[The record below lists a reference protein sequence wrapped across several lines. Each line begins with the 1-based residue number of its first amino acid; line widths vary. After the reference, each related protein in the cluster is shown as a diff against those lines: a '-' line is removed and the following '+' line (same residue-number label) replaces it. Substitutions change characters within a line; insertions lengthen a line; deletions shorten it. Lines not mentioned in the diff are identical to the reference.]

1 MAASR
6 SSSWSREEVDVTVAD
21 YLRMLRL
28 ELAGQPYN
36 KAAHNRALLRQLH
49 HRTRGAVELKHQNI
63 SAILLEQRFGY
74 IPGYKPLGNYQQLLA
89 DVVLDQIEQDP
100 TLDGLVL
107 EAVER
112 AAVVPDLDSL
122 RGVRVPPPRVIRRVN
137 DKPRDSGRSPRR
149 AVKRDYLLLESRN
162 RSLGLAGEQFI
173 AEFEARR
180 LHAAGQKSLAERVEH
195 VAGVRGDGLGY
206 DVLSFEVSGEER
218 FIEVKTTD
226 FGAATPFYVSRN
238 EVAFS
243 EERSAQF
250 VLARLHEFRS
260 EPKFF
265 ELKGSIRKN
274 VLLDAVSFV
283 ARL

>member
-1 MAASR
+1 MAVSR
-6 SSSWSREEVDVTVAD
+6 GSSWSREEVEATVAD

-28 ELAGQPYN
+28 ELTGQPYN
-36 KAAHNRALLRQLH
+36 KAAHNRALLRQLD
-49 HRTRGAVELKHQNI
+49 HRTRGAIELKHQNI
-63 SAILLEQRFGY
+63 SAILLEQGFAY
-74 IPGYKPLGNYQQLLA
+74 IPGYKPMGNYQQLLA

-100 TLDGLVL
+100 ALDVLVL
-107 EAVER
+107 QAVER
-112 AAVVPDLDSL
+112 AAVVPDLGSL
-122 RGVRVPPPRVIRRVN
+122 HGIRVSPPRVVRRAN
-137 DKPRDSGRSPRR
+137 DKPRDSARTARR
-149 AVKRDYLLLESRN
+149 ATKRDYLLLESRN

-218 FIEVKTTD
+218 FLEVKTTD
-226 FGAATPFYVSRN
+226 FGASTPFYVSRN

-243 EERSAQF
+243 EERSGQF
-250 VLARLHEFRS
+250 ILARVHEFRS
-260 EPKFF
+260 APKFF